1 LYQKKQRKIEKD
13 PTKINKIKKKKLK
26 RENKLKKKETV
37 EKTTH
42 KN

>member
-1 LYQKKQRKIEKD
+1 LYQKKQRKIEEE